1 VPEPL
6 PAGSPSCYSCR
17 NSQADGSTGRE
28 VTQVLIADTLVN
40 GPFFI
45 ILVVV
50 GVLATFGFA
59 FFQSKD

>member
-1 VPEPL
+1 
-6 PAGSPSCYSCR
+6 
-17 NSQADGSTGRE
+17 
-28 VTQVLIADTLVN
+28 VLVADTLVN